1 MSLFFFLAF
10 SLLILTL
17 AILLRGL
24 LGSRVNVGSD
34 PVDVNVE
41 IAREHKKALE
51 NALKT
56 GELTQ
61 ESFDQELMQL
71 ERTLASNITAAPSKQ
86 LSSKGQWF
94 AAAAIACGIPLAA
107 GLLYL
112 NIGEPGAI
120 KAQAQQAAASTN
132 PTAEDLPPL
141 AELLPNLEKRLQE
154 NPDDVRG
161 WKLLGRSYLMVGQFD
176 KATQATRRALAL
188 DDGDADTLA
197 QLAEAIAMQQQGD
210 MQGEPLSFVNA
221 ALAINPA
228 HQQATWLSAIA
239 DQQAG
244 NHAAA
249 IIKFEELL
257 STTKDDPG
265 AQQSISEMLAV
276 SKQAV
281 GESVETTIE
290 GDDENS
296 TSLVVRAELPSTLEL
311 DLPDTSTVFIYA
323 RASSGPPMPL
333 AVSRV
338 QLKDLPAEV
347 MLDDSMAMVPGMTL
361 SSFADVVVGAR
372 VSKTGNA
379 IRQAGDWMGETQSI
393 NVGSTSDTIKV
404 TIDTL
409 VE

>member
-1 MSLFFFLAF
+1 MSLFFFLAL

-24 LGSRVNVGSD
+24 LRSNVNPGSD

-41 IAREHKKALE
+41 IAREQKKALE

-71 ERTLASNITAAPSKQ
+71 ERTLASNISAAPGKQ
-86 LSSKGQWF
+86 ASSKGQWF

-112 NIGEPGAI
+112 NIGEPRAI
-120 KAQAQQAAASTN
+120 TAQTQAPAASTD
-132 PTAEDLPPL
+132 PSAEGLPPL
-141 AELLPNLEKRLQE
+141 AELLPNLENRLQE

-188 DDGDADTLA
+188 DDQDADTLA

-210 MQGEPLSFVNA
+210 MQGEPISFVNA
-221 ALAINPA
+221 ALAINPS
-228 HQQATWLSAIA
+228 HQQAVWLSAIA

-244 NHAAA
+244 NHELA
-249 IIKFEELL
+249 ITKFEALL
-257 STTKDDPG
+257 KVTKDDPG
-265 AQQSISEMLAV
+265 AQNSINEMLAV

-281 GESVETTIE
+281 GEASETTTTDNE
-290 GDDENS
+290 SS
-296 TSLVVRAELPSTLEL
+296 TSLVVRAKLANSTKLE
-311 DLPDTSTVFIYA
+311 LPDTSTVFIYA

-347 MLDDSMAMVPGMTL
+347 TLDDSMAMVPGMTL
-361 SSFADVVVGAR
+361 SSFPDVIIGAR
-372 VSKTGNA
+372 VSTTGNA
-379 IRQAGDWMGETQSI
+379 IRQPGDWMGETDPI
-393 NVGSTSDTIKV
+393 KVANNDATIEV
-404 TIDTL
+404 TIDTQ